1 MLAPVTVPRDAITPD
16 GVLDTAMAIIEAEG
30 VDALTMRRL
39 ATDLGV
45 RTPTV
50 YWHVGGR
57 QDILD
62 RLIERLADD
71 FGSIVPLGET
81 PAERI
86 TSVCAVLLAEV
97 RRRPHVLDLS
107 ATAGRGEA
115 IFVRVQE
122 AIAHEVVAA
131 GLHGHEAAFALRTI
145 FFQLGGF
152 MVFDHVVAHDTSVHG
167 ANRWQIGDADLQADL
182 ERSVDVDEVFRYGL
196 ESVLA
201 RLFAP

>member
-1 MLAPVTVPRDAITPD
+1 VTVQRDAITPD
-16 GVLDTAMAIIEAEG
+16 VVLDTAMAIVEAEG

-39 ATDLGV
+39 ATELGV
-45 RTPTV
+45 RTPSV
-50 YWHVGGR
+50 YWHVGSR
-57 QDILD
+57 QEILD
-62 RLIERLADD
+62 RLIERLAEE
-71 FGSIVPLGET
+71 FASIVPLGAT

-97 RRRPHVLDLS
+97 RRRPHIVELS

-122 AIAHEVVAA
+122 VLAREVLAA

-167 ANRWQIGDADLQADL
+167 AERWHIADADLQADL
-182 ERSVDVDEVFRYGL
+182 GRSVDVDEVFRYGL

-201 RLFAP
+201 RLFGR